1 MSVVIDA
8 NLVAAVVL
16 PVPYSDQATER
27 IIAWKQAGVDL
38 LAPLLL
44 EYEVAAVLRKAVVA
58 RWLTNQ
64 VAVEALGQI
73 LALRVQ
79 CLLPTPLLHEQA
91 LHWAHRLGHSK
102 TYDAHYMALAE
113 QEGAEL
119 WTADRRLANG
129 ARQAGVAWVHWI
141 GQDEVAD

>member
-8 NLVAAVVL
+8 NLVAAIVL
-16 PVPYSDQATER
+16 PVPYSDQATQR
-27 IIAWKQAGVDL
+27 ITAWKHAGVEL

-44 EYEVAAVLRKAVVA
+44 EYEVATVLRRAVVA
-58 RWLTNQ
+58 RWLTND

-73 LALRVQ
+73 LALSVQ
-79 CLLPTPLLHEQA
+79 CLPPTRLLHEQA

-119 WTADRRLANG
+119 WTADRQLANG
-129 ARQAGVAWVHWI
+129 ARQAGVSWVHWI
-141 GQDEVAD
+141 GQVEALE